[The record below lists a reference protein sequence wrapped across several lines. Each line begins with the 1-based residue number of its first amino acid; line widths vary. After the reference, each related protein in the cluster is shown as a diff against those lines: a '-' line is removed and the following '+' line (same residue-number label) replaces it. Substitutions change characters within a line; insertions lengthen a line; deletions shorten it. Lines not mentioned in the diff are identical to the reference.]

1 MVFAPTRADIS
12 WFLLRF
18 RHQRFVGDRC
28 CPPVFP
34 IPGSLFRGGGNQALA
49 LRRLA
54 RELTRSADCFAFFS
68 RRFLRWFF
76 VEPSTL
82 HLPEDAF
89 PLHLRLS
96 RPRHRKGR
104 ECASLTKLKHFRDIA
119 PRLRQSWAKLSCRSS
134 VDRCYH
140 LSEDRSERSMGQIVS
155 LIHRRI
161 LLDLG

>member
-1 MVFAPTRADIS
+1 MI
-12 WFLLRF
+12 LLWL

-82 HLPEDAF
+82 HLAEDAL
-89 PLHLRLS
+89 PLHLLFQHPESLVDIVVANQYLQEMFPSACFKTRHLELAGRVDEDGCALYCMGAIDRLQV
-96 RPRHRKGR
+96 RLL
-104 ECASLTKLKHFRDIA
+104 ARDMG
-119 PRLRQSWAKLSCRSS
+119 RSS
-134 VDRCYH
+134 AWAWSR
-140 LSEDRSERSMGQIVS
+140 E
-155 LIHRRI
+155 
-161 LLDLG
+161 LG